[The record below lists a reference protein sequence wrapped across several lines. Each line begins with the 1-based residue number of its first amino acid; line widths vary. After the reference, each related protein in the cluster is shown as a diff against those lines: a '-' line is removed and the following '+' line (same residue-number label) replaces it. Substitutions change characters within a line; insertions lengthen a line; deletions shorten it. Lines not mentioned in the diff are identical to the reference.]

1 MRVWIISREYAGI
14 AEAGGVKNVACSL
27 SENLVKLGNHV
38 TLFIP
43 LYGCTDISS
52 VKDYLCVWHKPVQ
65 VRVGD
70 SICHVCFAHGYS
82 NGVEIV
88 FICHKSF
95 SEKMG
100 VYTYT
105 HHEQLKDPSH
115 VRGSG
120 HVDTLF
126 LNVLYQKAAVLYGQ
140 TCDKSEAPQIIHC
153 QDAAA
158 ALFPALMENAK
169 SSDHELKKF
178 FSHSHCLVTIHNA
191 GPGYHHAFDN
201 ISQASWY
208 TGIQEADLSYGL
220 NGYQVEPFLLA
231 AKTSTITTVSPQ
243 YAEEIISGE
252 TETCGLSERFREKKT
267 KIYGI
272 TNGIDVARYDPA
284 DTKVSLLPY
293 PFSPEK
299 KDLAGK
305 LKCRNS
311 FLEKYA
317 LKSSSYTED
326 GMEKFGYLD
335 PDDESCVYI
344 AYHGRIVTQKGI
356 SVLVRAAEILISQKL
371 PVRFILTGQG
381 QPELEKEI
389 ENFAES
395 NPGKCVYFKGYS
407 RFLSRLTIA
416 AADFAVFPSFFEP
429 CGLEDLI
436 AQIYGTIP
444 VAHATG
450 GLCKIIDDET
460 GFLYRNNT
468 PKELALVL
476 HSLTVIKVCAGK
488 NIFNS
493 MIAYTAGNVRNCF
506 TWETVTREKYIPLYQ
521 SLIKIS

>member
-1 MRVWIISREYAGI
+1 MRVWIVSREYAGV

-65 VRVGD
+65 VKVGD
-70 SICHVCFAHGYS
+70 TVCHVCFAHGYS

-88 FICHKSF
+88 FICHRAF

-105 HHEQLKDPSH
+105 RHEEMKDPSN

-120 HVDTLF
+120 HKDTLF

-140 TCDKSEAPQIIHC
+140 TCEGSDSPEIVHC

-158 ALFPALMENAK
+158 ALFPVLMENAK
-169 SSDHELKKF
+169 ASDKKLKSF
-178 FSHSHCLVTIHNA
+178 YSHTRCVVTIHNA
-191 GPGYHHAFDN
+191 GPGYHHAFEN
-201 ISQASWY
+201 VNQASWY
-208 TGIQEADLSYGL
+208 TGIPQEKLVYGL
-220 NGYQVEPFLLA
+220 NGCRVEPFLLA
-231 AKTSTITTVSPQ
+231 AETSAVTTVSPQ
-243 YAEEIISGE
+243 YAEEIMSGD
-252 TETCGLSERFREKKT
+252 TETDGLSEEFRKHKI

-272 TNGIDVARYDPA
+272 TNGIDVARYDPT
-284 DTKVSLLPY
+284 DTKISLLPY
-293 PFSPEK
+293 AFAPEK
-299 KDLAGK
+299 KDLGGK
-305 LKCRNS
+305 LECRNF
-311 FLEKYA
+311 FLEHYA
-317 LKSSSYTED
+317 LKSAQSTED
-326 GMEKFGYLD
+326 GVQKCGFLD
-335 PDDESCVYI
+335 EDDEDCVYI
-344 AYHGRIVTQKGI
+344 AYHGRVVAQKGI
-356 SVLVRAAEILISQKL
+356 SVLVKAAEILVSQKL
-371 PVRFILTGQG
+371 PVRFIIAGQG

-389 ENFAES
+389 ENFALS

-407 RFLSRLTIA
+407 RFLSRLSIA

-460 GFLYRNNT
+460 GFLYREN
-468 PKELALVL
+468 KSEELAKVL
-476 HSLTVIKVCAGK
+476 HSLVVIKARAGK

-493 MIAYTAGNVRNCF
+493 MIAYTAENVRRCF
-506 TWETVTREKYIPLYQ
+506 SWETVTKDKYIPLYNA
-521 SLIKIS
+521 LK